1 MTTGLLIV
9 GAVHVL
15 AMVAIAQYGWRMLPD
30 GAHVPLHWGPASWNN
45 WVSKNV
51 ALVVFPAIGL
61 AVYVVMAV
69 TLSAHRSNR
78 LWGLVL
84 ALIVIAIAECGAIRA
99 GLRRVPLQA
108 PQAPQAPLPQAPC
121 PPQ

>member
-9 GAVHVL
+9 GAVLVL
-15 AMVAIAQYGWRMLPD
+15 AMVAIAQYGWRVLPD
-30 GAHVPLHWGPASWNN
+30 GAQVPLHRGPASWNN

-51 ALVVFPAIGL
+51 ALVVFPAISL
-61 AVYVVMAV
+61 VVYVIMAA
-69 TLSAHRSNR
+69 TLSAHRSNG

-99 GLRRVPLQA
+99 ALHRFP
-108 PQAPQAPLPQAPC
+108 PQAPGAP
-121 PPQ
+121 